1 MIDFDEIRKEV
12 AIRHNVLIGKDDPVL
27 VTVTLNEMILE
38 KYLTLVENQY
48 AVKCQELTVILQQQ
62 IEQSRQ
68 TAGKIITEASN
79 YVSDQVHNSVES
91 TLKEATVEFKKDI
104 QAAIVFQKN
113 LLATA
118 ARVNSDKESAR
129 IASITAAVSSLI
141 AVGAVIFAAL
151 Q

>member
-62 IEQSRQ
+62 IDQSRQ